1 MITGYTFIIF
11 MLRKVGII
19 GPHLTS
25 SPAETPQFSSTLVL
39 EASRR
44 VIELSID
51 LCYMFPYP
59 EGLSMVL
66 VYYRIDIATALLY
79 SHVLYSTDDPAI
91 VEDMERL
98 GNLSRCV
105 CSIAH
110 GCRELTPISRAVET
124 LNRMMT
130 DQGVS
135 A

>member
-1 MITGYTFIIF
+1 
-11 MLRKVGII
+11 
-19 GPHLTS
+19 
-25 SPAETPQFSSTLVL
+25 
-39 EASRR
+39 
-44 VIELSID
+44 
-51 LCYMFPYP
+51 
-59 EGLSMVL
+59 MVL

-124 LNRMMT
+124 LNQMMT